1 MKDEY
6 DVIVVGS
13 GPGGATVAREMA
25 LRKKKVLLVERGGR
39 MDLVGNNVSSVLMA
53 KDFGLTFSR
62 EKNWVVCINNYGG
75 SSVVAAGC
83 AVPPPKIVFGPFDI
97 DLSDEAAEA
106 REDMWI
112 GKLSDELVGEANLR
126 LIDAANDLGYNWDKM
141 EKFIDQEKCEPDCP
155 DCMLGCKRG
164 AKWTAR
170 VYGDEAKANG
180 ADVSLHT
187 RIDRVITEGGRAIG
201 VEGKRWGRAVKY
213 YGKVVV
219 LSAAMGSPVILKNSG
234 IGEAG
239 RGFAID
245 YLQFVGGIVPGMN
258 THRANPMSVGTLEH
272 YESDGL
278 ILIPLFPG
286 WGAFAI
292 ELLMMGPR
300 YLPKFR
306 NFNKYSGI
314 MVKIRD
320 DVRGEIFSDRDFSK
334 PISKNDRKKL
344 KKGVGIMKR
353 ILRKLGATTDSI
365 IELPPMGAHP
375 SATCR
380 IGEVVDKNL
389 ETSIS
394 NLYVCDSS
402 VFPTSLG
409 LPVVWTVVSLGKRL
423 SKHIDKR
430 I

>member
-1 MKDEY
+1 L
-6 DVIVVGS
+6 IV
-13 GPGGATVAREMA
+13 
-25 LRKKKVLLVERGGR
+25 
-39 MDLVGNNVSSVLMA
+39 
-53 KDFGLTFSR
+53 
-62 EKNWVVCINNYGG
+62 
-75 SSVVAAGC
+75 
-83 AVPPPKIVFGPFDI
+83 
-97 DLSDEAAEA
+97 
-106 REDMWI
+106 
-112 GKLSDELVGEANLR
+112 
-126 LIDAANDLGYNWDKM
+126 
-141 EKFIDQEKCEPDCP
+141 
-155 DCMLGCKRG
+155 
-164 AKWTAR
+164 
-170 VYGDEAKANG
+170 
-180 ADVSLHT
+180 
-187 RIDRVITEGGRAIG
+187 
-201 VEGKRWGRAVKY
+201 
-213 YGKVVV
+213 
-219 LSAAMGSPVILKNSG
+219 
-234 IGEAG
+234 
-239 RGFAID
+239 
-245 YLQFVGGIVPGMN
+245 
-258 THRANPMSVGTLEH
+258 
-272 YESDGL
+272 
-278 ILIPLFPG
+278 IPLFPG

-402 VFPTSLG
+402 VFPKSLG

-423 SKHIDKR
+423 SKHIDKM